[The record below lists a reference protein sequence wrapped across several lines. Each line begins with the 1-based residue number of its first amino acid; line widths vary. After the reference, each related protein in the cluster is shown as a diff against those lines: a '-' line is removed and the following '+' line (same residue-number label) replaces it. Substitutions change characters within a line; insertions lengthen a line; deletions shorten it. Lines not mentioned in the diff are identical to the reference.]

1 MLKGIHKNVIMVK
14 LSGSPCFEVAYFVVR
29 NGKKEP
35 RHGEMVR
42 EANRIVSESDPRA
55 ATKGTRLTTKAQ
67 RFLLV
72 LYGALGGAFT
82 VACLW
87 LVFLLFV

>member
-14 LSGSPCFEVAYFVVR
+14 LSGSPCFEAAYFVVR
-29 NGKKEP
+29 SGKKEP

-87 LVFLLFV
+87 LGFLLFV